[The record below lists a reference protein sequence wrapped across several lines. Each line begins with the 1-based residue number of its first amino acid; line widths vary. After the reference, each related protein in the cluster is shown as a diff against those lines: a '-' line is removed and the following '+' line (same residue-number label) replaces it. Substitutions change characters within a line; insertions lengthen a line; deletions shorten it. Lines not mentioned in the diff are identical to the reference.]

1 MNWVNK
7 NKFTG
12 LNFNMKDSKQFGD
25 IINSLTKDNK
35 QLEEYSRNSRTRY
48 DELFTDK
55 LMITKI
61 ERVYHQLL
69 RSSK

>member
-1 MNWVNK
+1 M
-7 NKFTG
+7 
-12 LNFNMKDSKQFGD
+12 
-25 IINSLTKDNK
+25 TKPDENLQNDENIVFEKSEDQQKEEDNK

-61 ERVYHQLL
+61 EQVYHQLL